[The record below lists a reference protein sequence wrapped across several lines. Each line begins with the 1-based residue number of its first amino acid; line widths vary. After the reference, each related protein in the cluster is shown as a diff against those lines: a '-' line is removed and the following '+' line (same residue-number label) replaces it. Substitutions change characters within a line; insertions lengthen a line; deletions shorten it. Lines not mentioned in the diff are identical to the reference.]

1 MSVHDVE
8 ANLFHMEP
16 PRKEGHAE
24 TPHEPP
30 NSSCQIIVPRGKL
43 CLSYPEKASAPKIH
57 MVYLPEM
64 ASNGAATM
72 ARFNASFPAAG
83 STPPRSIT
91 QKGFKITAQKLPI
104 LKAEPI
110 EQMTSAL
117 GIAPPEM
124 IFGDNYI
131 AIEHAASGW
140 GISFSAFDALN
151 RVDKTGEKR
160 LKVAYSKEWQQSRED
175 THDIKEV
182 VKPFDWSYTTD
193 YKGTLSPTS
202 EPFHESSTPIPVE
215 LLKRP
220 DPILF
225 FDEVVLYEDE
235 LADNGIAMLSC
246 KVRVMPSRMLLLCR
260 YFMRLDNVML
270 RLRDTRIYIDFDRG
284 EVIREYAARE
294 DEYEKIREILAGS
307 REDAAAK
314 LRDPNRLMDLL
325 PVVDKSMESVSI
337 GDPTRRV

>member
-1 MSVHDVE
+1 
-8 ANLFHMEP
+8 
-16 PRKEGHAE
+16 
-24 TPHEPP
+24 
-30 NSSCQIIVPRGKL
+30 
-43 CLSYPEKASAPKIH
+43 
-57 MVYLPEM
+57 M
-64 ASNGAATM
+64 ASNGVATA

-83 STPPRSIT
+83 STPPRSIS
-91 QKGFKITAQKLPI
+91 QKGFKITTQKLPI

-110 EQMTSAL
+110 EKMTAAL

-124 IFGDNYI
+124 IFGDNYV
-131 AIEHAASGW
+131 AVEHAASGW
-140 GISFSAFDALN
+140 SISFNAFDALD

-160 LKVAYSKEWQQSRED
+160 LKVAYSKEWQKSRED

-182 VKPFDWSYTTD
+182 VKPFDWSYSTHF
-193 YKGTLSPTS
+193 KGTLSPTS
-202 EPFHESSTPIPVE
+202 PPFRESSTPIPVE

-270 RLRDTRIYIDFDRG
+270 RLRDTRIYIDFDTG
-284 EVIREYAARE
+284 EVVREYVAKE
-294 DEYEKIREILAGS
+294 DDYEKIREILAGR
-307 REDAAAK
+307 REDAAAQ
-314 LRDPNRLMDLL
+314 LRDPNKVVDLL
-325 PVVDKSMESVSI
+325 PIVDQSLESVTVGS
-337 GDPTRRV
+337 